1 MSGIRAGLGGG
12 RELKSIANEAY
23 EYAPCQWNVRRADA
37 ASIALFD
44 AVFEQQQTALTG
56 LQDYQDKNGM
66 NGLMRIRPFIPFL
79 S

>member
-23 EYAPCQWNVRRADA
+23 EYAPCQWNVRSPAA
-37 ASIALFD
+37 ASPALLD
-44 AVFEQQQTALTG
+44 AVSEKQQTALTG